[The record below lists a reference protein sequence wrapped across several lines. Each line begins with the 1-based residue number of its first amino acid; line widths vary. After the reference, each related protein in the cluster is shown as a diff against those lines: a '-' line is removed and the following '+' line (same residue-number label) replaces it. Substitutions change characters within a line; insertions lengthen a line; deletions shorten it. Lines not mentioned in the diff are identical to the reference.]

1 VGKWGKGGVGKCRK
15 NHPALRGCTT
25 KTTFID
31 NVQLGFV
38 VILYAPSVCQLP
50 GTCHSPLRFF
60 RPLYISIYRYLFFF
74 FFFASEGQNGEVLI
88 QFSLSSRK
96 FLVCALHRNCIFLW
110 ARWQYRDVLAFPFV
124 LGNPL
129 PPTHTHIYI

>member
-1 VGKWGKGGVGKCRK
+1 VGKCRK

-74 FFFASEGQNGEVLI
+74 CIRGAEWRSAHPIFVVVEKIFGVRAPQKLH
-88 QFSLSSRK
+88 FSLGPLTISRRPRFSFCPGK
-96 FLVCALHRNCIFLW
+96 
-110 ARWQYRDVLAFPFV
+110 
-124 LGNPL
+124 
-129 PPTHTHIYI
+129 PPPPHTHTHIYIE